1 MIRFEQEGILFLEPF
16 VCLPPNN
23 YKTYYKKIT
32 DLSKVGDVAGSGMAY
47 KRDQVCYKQGIN
59 DIIHVIRNVINV
71 ITNVKHVIRNVI
83 LGISTVVN
91 MIKNVIHLINPF
103 PQAQSL
109 KKLVQIIRP

>member
-16 VCLPPNN
+16 ILGLSVCLPP
-23 YKTYYKKIT
+23 TITIYYKNI
-32 DLSKVGDVAGSGMAY
+32 SY

-59 DIIHVIRNVINV
+59 DIIHVIRNAINV

-83 LGISTVVN
+83 LEISNVIN
-91 MIKNVIHLINPF
+91 MIKNVIHLIKSF
-103 PQAQSL
+103 PQGQSL